1 MMAMVKNRVVVGGSF
16 VIVMVKVRDCVM
28 REGKVRKGP
37 KDTKIFWIQDQDQHT
52 KTFWTQK
59 ILRIPG
65 KHFWIQRFENLLDP
79 IRTKNFPPKIFKNG
93 GSSWSI
99 ST

>member
-37 KDTKIFWIQDQDQHT
+37 KDTKIFWIHT
-52 KTFWTQK
+52 KV
-59 ILRIPG
+59 
-65 KHFWIQRFENLLDP
+65 FWIQMIQKPFGCIERYENLLNRKIRKSFGYLSDP
-79 IRTKNFPPKIFKNG
+79 KDTE
-93 GSSWSI
+93 
-99 ST
+99 TL